1 MRRVSRYLLG
11 IVTCAVPV
19 FIAACY
25 GIAMSFSQRG
35 RVIDKDSKAGV
46 GGLRVE
52 CLTASS
58 AVSDMTTTALDGAFD
73 LHTADQASCTTI
85 AVDDQRAASSH
96 YASTT
101 AKSDASKDLVI
112 EVALQP

>member
-1 MRRVSRYLLG
+1 
-11 IVTCAVPV
+11 
-19 FIAACY
+19 
-25 GIAMSFSQRG
+25 
-35 RVIDKDSKAGV
+35 
-46 GGLRVE
+46 
-52 CLTASS
+52 
-58 AVSDMTTTALDGAFD
+58 MTTTALDGAFD